1 MITTRF
7 GQRLAQGVTIAIVLG
22 LVVAGGLWWTLK
34 DAGTKQVTAYFP
46 SAIGL
51 YEGNSVRVLGV
62 DMGEV
67 TKVEPQ
73 GERVMVQMTYDR
85 EVPIPADAK
94 AIIVAP
100 SLVSDRYVQ
109 FVPAYTGGPQ
119 LEAGATIG
127 QDRTEVPL
135 EVDELADSLSRVSE
149 SLGPK
154 GANSDGSLS
163 NLLDTT
169 ANNLDGNGK
178 ALHETIS
185 KLGQAAGTLSGNS
198 GDLFDTVENLA
209 KLSKTF
215 AGSDQTVRRFEQQ
228 LADVSGYLAGER
240 ENLSKTVT
248 ELGTALQSVKGFVE
262 SNRGRLKS
270 NVDKLASVTQVLV
283 DQRGALA
290 ETLDIAPLALSNLAN
305 TYNASSGTLDA
316 RPNLNE
322 LTQPP
327 ITMVCGLLKQ
337 TPNALDAVG
346 DLCQGVADVVE
357 GAVPLP
363 SLAQSV
369 NALNK
374 GKLPPLPLPVT
385 EQVLSSGGGQ

>member
-22 LVVAGGLWWTLK
+22 LMVAGGLWWTLK

-109 FVPAYTGGPQ
+109 FAPAYTGGPQ

>member
-109 FVPAYTGGPQ
+109 FAPAYTGGPQ